1 MPGEKMILASNP
13 HWFYFWKQVAA
24 GAGVIGLLLLLWSS
38 TSDWLNTIIGWVT
51 LIAFI
56 VLLLDLVYEFVQWK
70 TTRFAI
76 TDQRVAYQSGIF
88 RRRGVSIPLNR
99 INNVNFDQ
107 SMIARMLNNGVVTI
121 ESAGET
127 GDSVFENIPDPERVR
142 TLIFAQVE
150 ADEQR
155 DSDRDAAALAKAMR
169 EHNGRTPRR
178 RARRH
183 RNASPQLEDMKEQGL
198 STTPSTPPSVSRS
211 STNSDHAWGQTPG
224 VIDAAQRVDERN
236 ERIDVVVGDLDRQ
249 AMKPRRA
256 MWKPAS
262 SASKNSNSFHRS
274 SA

>member
-1 MPGEKMILASNP
+1 MLGEEIELMPGETMVLASNP
-13 HWFYFWKQVAA
+13 HWFFFWKQVAA
-24 GAGVIGLLLLLWSS
+24 GAGVIGLLLMLW
-38 TSDWLNTIIGWVT
+38 TIDVEWLGTLIGWVT

-56 VLLLDLVYEFVQWK
+56 VLLLDLAFEFIQWK

-107 SMIARMLNNGVVTI
+107 SLIGRALNNGIVTI

-155 DSDRDAAALAKAMR
+155 DSDRDAASLAKAMR
-169 EHNGRTPRR
+169 AHNETNPAPAGPTPQERLT
-178 RARRH
+178 A
-183 RNASPQLEDMKEQGL
+183 LEDMKEQGL
-198 STTPSTPPSVSRS
+198 I
-211 STNSDHAWGQTPG
+211 N
-224 VIDAAQRVDERN
+224 DAEYAAKRQQILDE
-236 ERIDVVVGDLDRQ
+236 L
-249 AMKPRRA
+249 
-256 MWKPAS
+256 
-262 SASKNSNSFHRS
+262 
-274 SA
+274 